1 MRSSTRFIPGEQ
13 IDDISQWR
21 FHGVDAASLLL
32 AARKDVR
39 DVPPTPTP
47 EAIREEA
54 YAEGFAQ
61 GHAQATLEGQRQIKD
76 QIDNQGAEAAK
87 RFAEMFE
94 SAKTQLEELEQVMA
108 RGVLD
113 LACELA
119 RQVLR
124 HELTVNPHALQ
135 PVVREAL
142 GLLTTDGRGAAVRLN
157 PLDLEVLED
166 PLHEEFAGLALTFVA
181 DAAVPRGGCLVESA
195 GAVVDGGLEK
205 RWMRAIANL
214 GLSTPWEEPIHE
226 Q

>member
-1 MRSSTRFIPGEQ
+1 MRSSTRFIPGEE

-39 DVPPTPTP
+39 DTPPAPTP

-76 QIDNQGAEAAK
+76 HIDNQGVEAAK

-94 SAKTQLEELEQVMA
+94 SAKTQLEASEQVMA

-124 HELTVNPHALQ
+124 NELAVNPNVLQ

-142 GLLTTDGRGAAVRLN
+142 GLLTMDGKGAVVRLN

-166 PLHEEFAGLALTFVA
+166 PLREEFSGLALTFLA
-181 DAAVPRGGCLVESA
+181 DAAIERGGCLVESA
-195 GAVVDGGLEK
+195 GAVVDGSLEK

-214 GLSTPWEEPIHE
+214 GLNTPWKEPVSE